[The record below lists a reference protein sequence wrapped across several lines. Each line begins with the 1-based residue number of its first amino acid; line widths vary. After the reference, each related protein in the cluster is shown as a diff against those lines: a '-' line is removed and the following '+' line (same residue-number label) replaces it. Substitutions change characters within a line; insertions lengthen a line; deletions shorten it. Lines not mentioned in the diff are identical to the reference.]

1 MLNEN
6 TYTIIWQS
14 ASFSTFAGVLLFL
27 SEMRQSCRAGF
38 FASPLHP
45 AFTKQPRVIKHGN
58 GKNMAMAKELNLIQ
72 FADSTF
78 LFKSMDGDFR
88 LSALL
93 EGLWQPADVKIL
105 LSWSFMTSRQPTMPS
120 VATMRRKALCWP
132 PLIQTFARI
141 WPCCKR
147 SLECLA
153 IFVDQFSLSFFLLM
167 LGCWKRD
174 ASPRISR
181 GLSCSR
187 WLPFNFLRGL
197 ANSPRLGVCFN
208 FNVDI
213 GEWMLQMLRF
223 SGVWDSHRALSN
235 IPHRMKKSRSFLPK
249 SRWTSLAHH
258 SIPILSQ
265 VKLGEHASLV
275 GPMH

>member
-1 MLNEN
+1 MTFHILG
-6 TYTIIWQS
+6 IIIPTDFHIFQRGRS
-14 ASFSTFAGVLLFL
+14 TTNQKSFDKWL
-27 SEMRQSCRAGF
+27 SLCWMKTLTPSFGSQHHSQLSREFFSSSLKCARAARAGF

-153 IFVDQFSLSFFLLM
+153 IFVDQFHHPFSCWCLVAGKEMRPPGFQEGCLVLGDFLSIFWEGWQIPPGWEYVLILM
-167 LGCWKRD
+167 
-174 ASPRISR
+174 
-181 GLSCSR
+181 
-187 WLPFNFLRGL
+187 
-197 ANSPRLGVCFN
+197 
-208 FNVDI
+208 
-213 GEWMLQMLRF
+213 
-223 SGVWDSHRALSN
+223 
-235 IPHRMKKSRSFLPK
+235 
-249 SRWTSLAHH
+249 
-258 SIPILSQ
+258 
-265 VKLGEHASLV
+265 
-275 GPMH
+275 